1 MTNLVAPSRS
11 RCPQQMLAQTMQEW
25 GGTDDLW
32 VFAYGSLIW
41 RPEFEFLECRHA
53 RVFGWHRALK
63 MWSHI
68 NRGTPEC
75 PGLVFGMFSGGS
87 CRGMAFRIARQ
98 HVPEMMPRLWQRE
111 MATDSYDPKWLDCQ
125 TEDGPVKALAFTLS
139 KSSPRCTGTLSEE
152 DYRRI
157 FAQSCGIYG
166 TTLDY
171 AESTYTA
178 LKSRG
183 IQDRALERLLRL
195 SASRAHAG
203 QQARSLLGQPSLSTA
218 SSAT

>member
-1 MTNLVAPSRS
+1 MTKSAVRS
-11 RCPQQMLAQTMQEW
+11 RNCCSKHMFERTMEEW
-25 GGTDDLW
+25 GGEQDLW

-41 RPEFEFLECRHA
+41 RPEFEFQECRHA
-53 RVFGWHRALK
+53 RVYGWHRALK

-75 PGLVFGMFSGGS
+75 PGLVFGMLSGGS
-87 CRGMAFRIARQ
+87 CRGMAFRIARH

-125 TEDGPVKALAFTLS
+125 TEDGNVKALAFTLS
-139 KSSPRCTGTLSEE
+139 KASPRCTGTLCED

-171 AESTYTA
+171 AQSTFSA
-178 LKSRG
+178 LLQQG
-183 IQDRALERLLRL
+183 IHDRALERLLQL
-195 SASRAHAG
+195 SAAEPAV
-203 QQARSLLGQPSLSTA
+203 
-218 SSAT
+218 

>member
-1 MTNLVAPSRS
+1 MARAERYKYCVYLALLLATAMTNPVTRPRP
-11 RCPQQMLAQTMQEW
+11 RCPEQMFAQTMQEW
-25 GGTDDLW
+25 GGDDDLW

-41 RPEFEFLECRHA
+41 RPEFDFVECRHA
-53 RVFGWHRALK
+53 RVYGWHRALK

-98 HVPEMMPRLWQRE
+98 HVPEMMPRLWKRE

-125 TEDGPVKALAFTLS
+125 TEDGSVKALAFTLS
-139 KSSPRCTGTLSEE
+139 KASPRCTGTLSEE

-157 FAQSCGIYG
+157 FAESCGIYG

-171 AESTYTA
+171 AQSTYTA
-178 LKSRG
+178 LCEQG

-195 SASRAHAG
+195 SA
-203 QQARSLLGQPSLSTA
+203 Q
-218 SSAT
+218 

>member
-1 MTNLVAPSRS
+1 MACIQRYKYHVYLALLFDTVMMNPAFSQRP
-11 RCPQQMLAQTMQEW
+11 RCPEQMFTKTMQEW
-25 GGTDDLW
+25 GGCDDLW

-41 RPEFEFLECRHA
+41 RPEFEFVECRHA
-53 RVFGWHRALK
+53 RVYGWHRALK

-98 HVPEMMPRLWQRE
+98 HVPEMMPRLWKRE
-111 MATDSYDPKWLDCQ
+111 MATDSYDPKWIECQ
-125 TEDGPVKALAFTLS
+125 TQDGAVKALAFTLS
-139 KSSPRCTGTLSEE
+139 KTSPRCTGTLSEE

-171 AESTYTA
+171 AQSTYTA
-178 LKSRG
+178 LCQQG

-195 SASRAHAG
+195 SASHQNA
-203 QQARSLLGQPSLSTA
+203 
-218 SSAT
+218 